1 MESLRVIRLALF
13 LDCLFF
19 LCHVFRLYQNKNS
32 IAISTIGLY
41 TSSMATKK
49 PRKTTPTKRKAVK
62 KNQVK
67 SFQITKSDVPF
78 MTMKPSIQTL
88 YWVILGVVVVFFTV
102 WILKLQADIQA
113 VYDSIDANEN
123 LVIDAAPTKKNSKN

>member
-1 MESLRVIRLALF
+1 
-13 LDCLFF
+13 
-19 LCHVFRLYQNKNS
+19 
-32 IAISTIGLY
+32 
-41 TSSMATKK
+41 MATKK
-49 PRKTTPTKRKAVK
+49 PRKTTSTKRKAAK

-88 YWVILGVVVVFFTV
+88 YWVILGIVVVFFTV

-123 LVIDAAPTKKNSKN
+123 LIIDDVQTKKKSKD

>member
-1 MESLRVIRLALF
+1 
-13 LDCLFF
+13 
-19 LCHVFRLYQNKNS
+19 
-32 IAISTIGLY
+32 
-41 TSSMATKK
+41 MATKK